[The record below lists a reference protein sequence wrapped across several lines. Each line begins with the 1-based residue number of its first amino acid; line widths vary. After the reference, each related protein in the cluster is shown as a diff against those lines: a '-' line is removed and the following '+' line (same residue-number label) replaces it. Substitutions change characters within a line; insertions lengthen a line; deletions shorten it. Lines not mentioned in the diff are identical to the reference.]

1 MSFAAWQNATEET
14 FALSSFRSV
23 REIAAAQAIHAVYQP
38 IVHMATGDVVGY
50 EALARGPAGSP
61 YEHPTVLF
69 DAAREE
75 GVTNRVDWACRAAAL
90 RGALDHDF
98 GPPFT
103 LFLNVEPT
111 ALAAITP
118 EALRPLMRE
127 ALERLSIMI
136 EITERA
142 LTERPAEMLNRVAYL
157 RDLGCGIAID
167 DVGADPASLALL
179 PFLEPDVIKLDLR
192 LVQENT
198 TDEIARI
205 ISAVYAESE
214 RTGAVVLA
222 EGIETLDQAKLAI
235 SFGAE
240 FGQGWHF
247 GRPGPLPSPY
257 PKPGPA
263 LPRPHR
269 SSLLQRKTTPFNV
282 VADNR
287 KTRRVALT
295 QVQTMTDQIESE
307 ALAQGESAV
316 VLASFHKL
324 RSFSPAVGRR
334 YQRLAQSAT
343 FVGALGVGMP
353 LEPAPGVRGG
363 DLAGSGR
370 LREEWNVAVVGPHF
384 AAAFVARDAFT
395 PDAPSFDFALTY
407 DRNLAVRAAAAM
419 MAMIPSRD

>member
-1 MSFAAWQNATEET
+1 MSFAARRNTAENA
-14 FALSSFRSV
+14 FALSSFTSV
-23 REIAAAQAIHAVYQP
+23 REIAAAQAIHSVYQP
-38 IVHMATGDVVGY
+38 IVHMATGNVVGY
-50 EALARGPAGSP
+50 EALARGPAATP
-61 YEHPTVLF
+61 FEHPAVLF
-69 DAAREE
+69 NAAREE
-75 GVTNRVDWACRAAAL
+75 GVTDRVDWACRAAAL
-90 RGALDHDF
+90 RGALDHGL

-103 LFLNVEPT
+103 LFLNVEPA
-111 ALAAITP
+111 ALAAPTP

-127 ALERLSIMI
+127 ALGRLNIMI

-142 LTERPAEMLNRVAYL
+142 LTARPAEMLNRVAYL
-157 RDLGCGIAID
+157 RGLGSGIAID

-179 PFLEPDVIKLDLR
+179 PFLEPEVIKLDLR

-222 EGIETLDQAKLAI
+222 EGIETHEQAELAM

-247 GRPGPLPSPY
+247 GHPGPLPSAY
-257 PKPGPA
+257 PQHGPA
-263 LPRPHR
+263 LPRAHGN
-269 SSLLQRKTTPFNV
+269 SLLQRKTTPFDI
-282 VADNR
+282 VAGNR
-287 KTRRVALT
+287 KTKRVALN
-295 QVQTMTDQIESE
+295 QLQNMTDQIEAE

-324 RSFSPAVGRR
+324 RGFNPAVGRR

-363 DLAGSGR
+363 DLAGAGR
-370 LREEWNVAVVGPHF
+370 LREEWNIAVIGPHF

-407 DRNLAVRAAAAM
+407 DRNLAVKAAAAM